1 MPSHSEEGGQV
12 LGEVILTDAEI
23 EEAAAG
29 LVKSSVGKSWS
40 GLSDN
45 QKQGYRHIV
54 TKLATKLDTPRAEAV
69 FVFMAWMGDPL
80 N

>member
-1 MPSHSEEGGQV
+1 M
-12 LGEVILTDAEI
+12 ILTDAEI
-23 EEAAAG
+23 EEAAAR

-40 GLSDN
+40 DLSDD
-45 QKQGYRHIV
+45 QKRGYRIIV
-54 TKLATKLDTPRAEAV
+54 TKLAASLDTPRTPEAV